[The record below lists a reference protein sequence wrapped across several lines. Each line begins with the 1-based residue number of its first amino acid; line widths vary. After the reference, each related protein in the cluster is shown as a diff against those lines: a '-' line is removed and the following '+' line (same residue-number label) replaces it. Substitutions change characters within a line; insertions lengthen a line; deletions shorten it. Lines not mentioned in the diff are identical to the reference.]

1 MRTPTKKKT
10 FPIVRENRRVFAVI
24 MTPFLLMFLGFRV
37 FPVLWGVFMS
47 FTNYSGFNIK
57 NLKMVGWSNYVR
69 VFTDTLAFQ
78 SFGRTVLIALIVVP
92 ITLLICNVLAIM
104 LSRPGKLN
112 GFFRTIYYI
121 PSIIPVVA
129 VSTMWQGVFARD
141 YGILN
146 YVLRSMGIGEINWLG
161 YDWIFR
167 SLIIMM
173 LWGCGGG
180 ILNNIAGIKNIPT
193 ELYEAAKIDGAS
205 SFRQILHITLPLTSN
220 MNYMTLTTSLIAT
233 LQLFAE
239 PVLLAG
245 GGMTSVPYM
254 PIYTY
259 VVHCYQQIFVNLRFG
274 YGLALTW
281 VIFLIIMVFT
291 LVNEAVS
298 KKWVVTS
305 LD

>member
-1 MRTPTKKKT
+1 MKSSAKKKA
-10 FPIVRENRRVFAVI
+10 FPIVRENRRVFLI
-24 MTPFLLMFLGFRV
+24 LMTPFTLMFLGFRV
-37 FPVLWGVFMS
+37 FPVVWGIFMS

-104 LSRPGKLN
+104 LSRPSKLN

-146 YVLRSMGIGEINWLG
+146 YMLRGLGFEEINWLG

-167 SLIIMM
+167 SLIIML

-180 ILNNIAGIKNIPT
+180 ILNNIAGIKNIPP
-193 ELYEAAKIDGAS
+193 ELYEAAEIDGAG
-205 SFRQILHITLPLTSN
+205 SFRQIFHITLPLTSN
-220 MNYMTLTTSLIAT
+220 MNYSKLV
-233 LQLFAE
+233 QKGFGHRCE
-239 PVLLAG
+239 RLAPPG
-245 GGMTSVPYM
+245 
-254 PIYTY
+254 
-259 VVHCYQQIFVNLRFG
+259 
-274 YGLALTW
+274 
-281 VIFLIIMVFT
+281 
-291 LVNEAVS
+291 
-298 KKWVVTS
+298 
-305 LD
+305 D